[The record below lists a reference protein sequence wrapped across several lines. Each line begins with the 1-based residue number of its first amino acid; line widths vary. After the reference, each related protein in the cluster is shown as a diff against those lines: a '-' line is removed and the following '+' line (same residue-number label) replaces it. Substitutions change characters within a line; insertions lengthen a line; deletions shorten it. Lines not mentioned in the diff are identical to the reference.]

1 MASVQSY
8 GTNAAAVNNAP
19 TYGVL
24 MNVFNSNGTVNNT
37 TLFANSSPSAFQQG
51 AVYGM
56 YGFSTTKVANAQAH
70 GVKNMI
76 PGWYLIKNGMGGI
89 RTFTGLPVGSGYS
102 NLDIVHV
109 TATGATNATANVS
122 TNSTGGVVGLSLNGV
137 GQFSNVSSLTVAI
150 ANTTGGAAN
159 GTGFLGVSVT
169 LGGRAGRRSVECLT
183 VSPSMTGNSSYVTPI
198 A

>member
-8 GTNAAAVNNAP
+8 GTNAAAANNAP
-19 TYGVL
+19 SYGVL
-24 MNVFNSNGTVNNT
+24 MNVNNANGTVNNT
-37 TLFANSSPSAFQQG
+37 TLFANSTPNAFQNG
-51 AVYGM
+51 AVYGL
-56 YGFSTTKVANAQAH
+56 YGISATKAANAQTH
-70 GVKNMI
+70 GVQNI
-76 PGWYLIKNGMGGI
+76 VPGWYLVKNGMGGI

-109 TATGATNATANVS
+109 TATGATNASANVS
-122 TNSTGGVVGLSLNGV
+122 TNSTGGVVGLTLNGP

-169 LGGRAGRRSVECLT
+169 LGGRAGRRSLECLT
-183 VSPSMTGNSSYVTPI
+183 VSPSMTGNTSYTTPI